1 MRQFLG
7 LKLAVIFCV
16 ASSPS
21 WAQSIDHGQTDYTT
35 VGLLSSDPV
44 LSGFT
49 ACRAEL
55 DLAFAVSGLVSE
67 TLVDEGQIV
76 SAGDI
81 LMRLDQEIE
90 KIDLARRK
98 TIMQDDAELRAAFAR
113 SAIARKQMVSAE
125 LIHST
130 TGGISLE
137 EVQNR
142 SLAFRLA
149 EIEISRL
156 ESQAKLDAFDHKT
169 AGENLK
175 RRTLI
180 APSDGIISKIEIMT
194 GESAQV
200 NDPIMVLCDLSQLQ
214 FVANIPV
221 AYADKLNLGMSVWVQ
236 IFSRDITVGGVV
248 KFISP
253 VIDSASGLLEV
264 KVLVSDV
271 EDWLRP
277 GMSANLVLKPQ

>member
-1 MRQFLG
+1 MRQVLG
-7 LKLAVIFCV
+7 LISAVVFCAV
-16 ASSPS
+16 PLLSL
-21 WAQSIDHGQTDYTT
+21 AQSTVQGQTDYAT
-35 VGLLSSDPV
+35 VGLRPSDPV

-55 DLAFAVSGLVSE
+55 ELAFAVSGLVYK

-76 SAGDI
+76 SSGDI

-98 TIMQDDAELRAAFAR
+98 AILLDDAELRAAVAR
-113 SAIARKQMVSAE
+113 SVIARKQMVSAE
-125 LIHST
+125 RIHST

-142 SLAFRLA
+142 TLASKLA

-156 ESQAKLDAFDHKT
+156 EAQAKLDSFDYET
-169 AGENLK
+169 AGENLR
-175 RRTLI
+175 RRTLT
-180 APSDGIISKIEIMT
+180 APSDGIISNIEIMT

-200 NDPIMVLCDLSQLQ
+200 NDPVMVLCDLSQLQ

-221 AYADKLNLGMSVWVQ
+221 TYADKLNSGMKVMVQ
-236 IFSRDITVGGVV
+236 IVSRDASVVGVV

-253 VIDSASGLLEV
+253 IIDSASGLQEV
-264 KVLVSDV
+264 KILISDV
-271 EDWLRP
+271 EEWLRP
-277 GMSANLVLKPQ
+277 GMSANLVLTP